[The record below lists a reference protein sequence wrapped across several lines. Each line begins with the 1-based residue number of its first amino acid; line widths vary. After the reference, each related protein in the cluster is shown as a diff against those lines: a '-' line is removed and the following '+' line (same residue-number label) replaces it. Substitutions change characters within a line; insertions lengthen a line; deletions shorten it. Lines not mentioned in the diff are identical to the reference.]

1 MAKVELTGMDEL
13 MKQLSAIGEKIA
25 TRGESKALNAGAD
38 ILQEAIS
45 QRAPRLTG
53 KLSENIVKSG
63 IRKNQVGVRYIEVGP
78 SKEVFYGRYLELGT
92 TKMRARPFMDP
103 ALEENR
109 TRIHEAMAEIL
120 REEIERHR

>member
-13 MKQLSAIGEKIA
+13 MKQLYAIGEKIA